1 MNAHERFELTRRRV
15 ARLNEVKA
23 LIMYGCDDW
32 RPEHIRAKTDKPDPT
47 ANEAMHRVD
56 VLGEQLDELKREQDE
71 LESFIGV
78 TLTIIAQVRAGF
90 GEIYADVLDARYIDN
105 EKWPSIAER
114 YESNHENREKV
125 TVRTV
130 QNWAAIACDWVD
142 SVGVSRLL
150 NGEVEI

>member
-1 MNAHERFELTRRRV
+1 MNAHERFERTRRSV
-15 ARLNEVKA
+15 ARLNEVKL

-32 RPEHIRAKTDKPDPT
+32 RPAHIRAKTDKPDPT

-90 GEIYADVLDARYIDN
+90 GEIYANLLEWHYIDG
-105 EKWPSIAER
+105 
-114 YESNHENREKV
+114 
-125 TVRTV
+125 RTWT
-130 QNWAAIACDWVD
+130 NISEDTGIKRSTCYYLRDIACDWVD

-150 NGEVEI
+150 NGEIEI

>member
-1 MNAHERFELTRRRV
+1 MNAHERFERTRRSV
-15 ARLNEVKA
+15 ARLNEVKL

-32 RPEHIRAKTDKPDPT
+32 RPAHIRAKTDKPDPT

-90 GEIYADVLDARYIDN
+90 GEIYANLLEWRYIDG
-105 EKWPSIAER
+105 WTWQRIADD
-114 YESNHENREKV
+114 KGIK
-125 TVRTV
+125 RTTGHKLLD
-130 QNWAAIACDWVD
+130 IAFDWID
-142 SVGVSRLL
+142 SVGVSRILRGVL
-150 NGEVEI
+150 EV

>member
-1 MNAHERFELTRRRV
+1 MNAHERFERTRRSV
-15 ARLNEVKA
+15 ARLNEVKL

-32 RPEHIRAKTDKPDPT
+32 RPAHIRAKTDKPDPT

-90 GEIYADVLDARYIDN
+90 GEIYANLLEWHYIDG
-105 EKWPSIAER
+105 
-114 YESNHENREKV
+114 
-125 TVRTV
+125 RTWT
-130 QNWAAIACDWVD
+130 NISEDTGIKRSTCYYLRDIACDWVD

-150 NGEVEI
+150 NGEVEL

>member
-1 MNAHERFELTRRRV
+1 MNAHERFERTRRSV
-15 ARLNEVKA
+15 ARLNEVKL

-32 RPEHIRAKTDKPDPT
+32 RPAHIRAKTDKPDPT

-78 TLTIIAQVRAGF
+78 TLAIIAQVRAGF
-90 GEIYADVLDARYIDN
+90 GEIYANLLEWHYIDG
-105 EKWPSIAER
+105 
-114 YESNHENREKV
+114 
-125 TVRTV
+125 RTWT
-130 QNWAAIACDWVD
+130 NISEDTGIKRSTCYYLRDIACDWVD

-150 NGEVEI
+150 NGEVEL